1 MSEMFSPP
9 ALSSPTTCSAVLVG
23 DHSQQLHDIPH
34 LLDSVNNLVRDLVKP
49 PVAIFLFLDKP
60 LENTHIQHQSDLPI
74 VRHSTIRIRLVD
86 RIPKNGCYCFGG
98 FFNSKVL
105 FLFPEDL
112 QSYGLSTIQR
122 SLSYNLYLSVQR
134 VNQIK
139 SLFADIFISPPPQLH
154 YHYFLPSSPS
164 LL

>member
-1 MSEMFSPP
+1 MIEMREMSEMFSPP
-9 ALSSPTTCSAVLVG
+9 ALSSPTTCSVVLVG

-86 RIPKNGCYCFGG
+86 SIPKNVCY
-98 FFNSKVL
+98 
-105 FLFPEDL
+105 
-112 QSYGLSTIQR
+112 
-122 SLSYNLYLSVQR
+122 
-134 VNQIK
+134 
-139 SLFADIFISPPPQLH
+139 
-154 YHYFLPSSPS
+154 
-164 LL
+164 